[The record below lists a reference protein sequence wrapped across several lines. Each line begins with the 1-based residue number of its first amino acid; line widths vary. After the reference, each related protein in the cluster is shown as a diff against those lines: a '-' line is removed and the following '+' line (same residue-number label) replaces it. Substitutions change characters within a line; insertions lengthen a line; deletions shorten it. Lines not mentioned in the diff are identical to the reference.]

1 MPSKSA
7 VDPKIVEELTRLR
20 KQVTAVGYVAF
31 PQVHL
36 LPHKRCLDRVSWQNW
51 YLTCKCCI
59 EDPLASHAS
68 SILNGTVYHMR
79 GKLSDAAGL
88 TGGAS

>member
-36 LPHKRCLDRVSWQNW
+36 LPHKRCLEGYMAKLVPQMQMLYWGP
-51 YLTCKCCI
+51 TCC
-59 EDPLASHAS
+59 HAS
-68 SILNGTVYHMR
+68 RILNGTSTTC
-79 GKLSDAAGL
+79 KAL
-88 TGGAS
+88 